1 MFTLDWSWENKGVP
15 DLNFSETPEHK
26 CAHLFKM
33 ENGNY
38 YVYPNNRIIWFDD
51 AWTFNRID
59 KNPGFEIDTT
69 VYSVENKR
77 RIETSDHFMY
87 EITDLTKEPLGVTL
101 EWDDTEEE
109 TNQNGN
115 DLETLRYTT
124 SQDGHTMGDRN
135 KRTSIGNGYRNEDP
149 INFRG
154 KQPI

>member
-1 MFTLDWSWENKGVP
+1 MFNEDIDWAGLNTELIRPDGKKVLGTYMFTLDWSWENKGVP

-26 CAHLFKM
+26 CHLFKM

-38 YVYPNNRIIWFDD
+38 YAYPNNRIIWFDD

-77 RIETSDHFMY
+77 RIETSDHFIY
-87 EITDLTKEPLGVTL
+87 EITDLTKEPRGVTL

-109 TNQNGN
+109 TN
-115 DLETLRYTT
+115 
-124 SQDGHTMGDRN
+124 
-135 KRTSIGNGYRNEDP
+135 
-149 INFRG
+149 
-154 KQPI
+154 

>member
-1 MFTLDWSWENKGVP
+1 
-15 DLNFSETPEHK
+15 
-26 CAHLFKM
+26 M

-38 YVYPNNRIIWFDD
+38 YAYPNNRIIWFDD

-109 TNQNGN
+109 TN
-115 DLETLRYTT
+115 
-124 SQDGHTMGDRN
+124 
-135 KRTSIGNGYRNEDP
+135 
-149 INFRG
+149 
-154 KQPI
+154 